1 MLIHNKIRM
10 EFLELLKREINGI
23 VRFQNGRLFNA
34 DLERECPAV
43 AVYIDEI
50 EFEPITAC
58 NNAFNSILN
67 VEVYVK
73 PSAGEDGA
81 DEIAQSISD
90 AISNANFNSID
101 DISLTA
107 YAYLHDEDQAAWVGA
122 RLQYSIS
129 YSD

>member
-1 MLIHNKIRM
+1 M
-10 EFLELLKREINGI
+10 EFLELLKRKVNGI

-58 NNAFNSILN
+58 NNAFNSI
-67 VEVYVK
+67 
-73 PSAGEDGA
+73 
-81 DEIAQSISD
+81 
-90 AISNANFNSID
+90 D